1 MYGRPI
7 ISADQPQFM
16 RTTYR
21 CDNRKCCDD
30 AVQPTEDDGFDVSEN
45 GNGRAE
51 VEKILKPY
59 STWII
64 ILN

>member
-1 MYGRPI
+1 MTHWNTNHLCR
-7 ISADQPQFM
+7 SATIYM

-51 VEKILKPY
+51 VEKILKPH
-59 STWII
+59 STWI
-64 ILN
+64 